1 MHQSQS
7 FNHLAKISTSNFRS
21 SSRFLCL
28 NHVRYPDDQKKTMT
42 TSNRMIDSPTNYLF
56 LFFNERT
63 TTEYF
68 NEVHLSIDFLF
79 TGTLFTLFNIERSFI
94 ITIHV
99 DIDLQSTMFNL
110 EERHMY
116 AHLCRMLWWCLLKL
130 CKERSCRSEERIRRA
145 GNWSIERETQW
156 RKWSLKRTFVI
167 RETNQWERKSKCIV
181 MGKVRS
187 YDDLFKS

>member
-56 LFFNERT
+56 LFFNERI

-99 DIDLQSTMFNL
+99 DIDLQSTMSNL
-110 EERHMY
+110 
-116 AHLCRMLWWCLLKL
+116 
-130 CKERSCRSEERIRRA
+130 EERIRRA
-145 GNWSIERETQW
+145 GNWPIERETQW

-167 RETNQWERKSKCIV
+167 RETNQWERKSNCIV